1 MGGNDAGIGG
11 AGDTAS
17 GLSMLMGAAGI
28 TVKDVALNF
37 DMGITQPAMTALYN
51 WNMQFNSNREIKG
64 DMNVTALGA
73 VSLVAK
79 EIKSKQLTE
88 FAVSTGNPMDAP
100 FVNRQ
105 KLNAERVKALD
116 LPEDILY
123 TKEES
128 DQLQSLQQENQAL
141 LAQLQQLQQGVQNA
155 AA

>member
-1 MGGNDAGIGG
+1 
-11 AGDTAS
+11 
-17 GLSMLMGAAGI
+17 
-28 TVKDVALNF
+28 VALNF
-37 DMGITQPAMTALYN
+37 DMGITQPAMIALYN
-51 WNMQFNSNREIKG
+51 WNMQFNPNREIKG

-100 FVNRQ
+100 YVNRQ

-141 LAQLQQLQQGVQNA
+141 MQQLQQLQKQVGVSDVA
-155 AA
+155 A